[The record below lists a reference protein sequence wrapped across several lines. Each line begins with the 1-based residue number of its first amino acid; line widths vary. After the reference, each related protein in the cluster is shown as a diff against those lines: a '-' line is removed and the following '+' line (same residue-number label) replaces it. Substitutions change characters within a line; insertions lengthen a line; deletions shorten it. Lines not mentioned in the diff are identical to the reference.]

1 MYFEILNHSSF
12 DHFPFL
18 QVNMSTRKFFLRNLQ
33 QESMKTFDS
42 EEMTAATCS
51 IWCFM
56 DFTDQ
61 NRLRNYCTC
70 LLV

>member
-1 MYFEILNHSSF
+1 
-12 DHFPFL
+12 
-18 QVNMSTRKFFLRNLQ
+18 MSTGNFLKKNLQ

-61 NRLRNYCTC
+61 NRPRNYCTC
-70 LLV
+70 PLV

>member
-1 MYFEILNHSSF
+1 
-12 DHFPFL
+12 
-18 QVNMSTRKFFLRNLQ
+18 MSAGKFFKKNLQ

-61 NRLRNYCTC
+61 NRPRNYCTC
-70 LLV
+70 PLV